1 MEGIYSV
8 STPSTIGD
16 SSMATKKT
24 AGAKKATATKAA
36 APAKKA
42 AVTKTVVNKSA
53 KTGEFVSKDNA
64 KTHPATTFQ
73 QTVTKPDPVVKKATA
88 AQVQTLKKHLSEP
101 RNAAAAKAVAK
112 AATKVAKKTVSPT
125 MKKVDKA
132 LNVTNSR
139 SPDIKKAVDVVV
151 KDALSPHLP
160 THSDA
165 QITALVGKVKPS
177 AKKAAVR
184 ASASRAEVRQSA
196 VADARDIFK

>member
-1 MEGIYSV
+1 
-8 STPSTIGD
+8 
-16 SSMATKKT
+16 MATKKT
-24 AGAKKATATKAA
+24 AVAKKATATKAA

-53 KTGEFVSKDNA
+53 KTGEFVSKDHA
-64 KTHPATTFQ
+64 KTHPATTFK
-73 QTVTKPDPVVKKATA
+73 QTVTKPEPAVKKATA

-112 AATKVAKKTVSPT
+112 AAKKTVSPT

-139 SPDIKKAVDVVV
+139 PPDIKKAVDVVV

-165 QITALVGKVKPS
+165 QITKLVGKVKPS